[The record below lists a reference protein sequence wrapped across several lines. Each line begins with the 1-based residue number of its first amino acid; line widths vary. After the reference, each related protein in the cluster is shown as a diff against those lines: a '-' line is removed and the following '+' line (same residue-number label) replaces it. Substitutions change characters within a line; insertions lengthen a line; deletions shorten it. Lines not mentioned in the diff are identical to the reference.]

1 MSRTEHFAARV
12 STAIGI
18 AATIAYLSWRALFSM
33 SGSKWWLAG
42 PAFAVEVVGFGGA
55 LVLAWALWPAP
66 RRTGAVESILK
77 GNDEVTDIDG
87 VVRVDSQAEHEVRAT
102 LLALRS
108 VRHVDHL
115 IVVDL
120 IVVDLS
126 GRSAIASLATEFQAV
141 YATAARDDLNGLKV
155 VASAVRTPEFLLL
168 DAGDIPTTDI
178 VSRLIPD
185 MAVPHVAVVQGAGT
199 GCCDDSPEHG
209 PNRRHEL
216 VFERSSLNPA
226 LGTRGAAIWLGSGS
240 LVRTDALRDLPNLD
254 VEKLEAHWRAGLAL
268 LAKGWQVVAPA
279 TTVLAHRPLAD
290 AAAVHADRVLRAR
303 AARQMVFG
311 PGGALRRGRLGASQR
326 LAVLAWSVRPLSGLR
341 RAVFV
346 TVLCG
351 ALIAG
356 SAPFEASALVLG
368 AVWLPAF
375 CVTSLGLC
383 PLSGWTL
390 RPGDRVSWSLHTI
403 GPAFTG
409 LTAGRGVPGEKRQ
422 PIVTFHQGQ
431 HGAGLIVAVV
441 ALSIVLVLRGLSE
454 RATHTLGV
462 LPKGQLL
469 ALVVVSLWTLAMS
482 LDLLRVLARRA
493 QLRRRPRVASSMS
506 ATLGDRAVSIL
517 DLTGFGAGLLGHSSM
532 EVGERVVLE
541 TAIPTL
547 TGITDVSIQCVV
559 RNTSPT
565 SLGEHRIG
573 VEFIATDD
581 ATANA
586 LAEYCDIEPI
596 WERLGVVSGR
606 PATQSRPLVRLP
618 DPSDL
623 VAGRMAVRVVS
634 LVALVGAVA
643 SSMPSTAEASSTPI
657 HRLSGT
663 VVAGTEG
670 VEDAVVVGVCSLDA
684 GPDGDW
690 GTADD
695 TYGDPVS
702 SVTGADG
709 SYELD
714 LAGQSCWATVAP
726 PMGYVPAQGES
737 GEIVETVEVVAAS
750 ETPLELASVDV
761 SSPTSSNRTVLQR
774 EEVPVANAPS
784 ESGTGTVQLG
794 SDSDVLSD
802 LDTSL
807 KEATAS
813 LPSADPVA
821 AQILPAPEPHQ
832 LASGGVGDGAGD
844 DRTLSI
850 AVLVLAGLLALS
862 IMFGLIRPRDFAA
875 E

>member
-1 MSRTEHFAARV
+1 MRRTEHFAARV
-12 STAIGI
+12 STALGLT
-18 AATIAYLSWRALFSM
+18 ATIAYLIWRALFSM
-33 SGSKWWLAG
+33 SGTKWWLAG

-77 GNDEVTDIDG
+77 GNDGVTGIDG
-87 VVRVDSQAEHEVRAT
+87 VVRVGSQAEHEVRAT

-108 VRHVDHL
+108 VRHIDHL
-115 IVVDL
+115 V
-120 IVVDLS
+120 VVDLS
-126 GRSAIASLATEFQAV
+126 GRPAIASLATEFQAV
-141 YATAARDDLNGLKV
+141 YATAARDDLNGLRV
-155 VASAVRTPEFLLL
+155 VAEAVRTPEFLLL
-168 DAGDIPTTDI
+168 DAGDVPTTDI
-178 VSRLIPD
+178 VSRLIPE
-185 MAVPHVAVVQGAGT
+185 MAVPNVAVVQGLGT

-216 VFERSSLNPA
+216 VFERFSLNPA

-240 LVRTDALRDLPNLD
+240 LVRTAALLDLPNLD
-254 VEKLEAHWRAGLAL
+254 VEKLEAHWRSGLAL

-290 AAAVHADRVLRAR
+290 GAAVHADRVLRAR

-346 TVLCG
+346 AVLCG

-356 SAPFEASALVLG
+356 SAPFGASALVLG
-368 AVWLPAF
+368 AGWLPAF
-375 CVTSLGLC
+375 CITSLGLC
-383 PLSGWTL
+383 LLSGWTL
-390 RPGDRVSWSLHTI
+390 RPGDRVSWSLHTV
-403 GPAFTG
+403 GPAFTS
-409 LTAGRGVPGEKRQ
+409 LRAGVMASGEKRP
-422 PIVTFHQGQ
+422 PIFAFPQGQ

-454 RATHTLGV
+454 RVTHTLGV

-493 QLRRRPRVASSMS
+493 QLRRRPRVASSIS

-517 DLTGFGAGLLGHSSM
+517 DLTGSGAGLLGHFPM
-532 EVGERVVLE
+532 DVGERVVLE

-565 SLGEHRIG
+565 GLGVHRIG
-573 VEFIATDD
+573 VEFSATDD

-596 WERLGVVSGR
+596 WERLGVVPGR
-606 PATQSRPLVRLP
+606 PATQSRPRVRLP
-618 DPSDL
+618 EPSDL

-714 LAGQSCWATVAP
+714 LVGQSCWATVAP
-726 PMGYVPAQGES
+726 PVGYVPAAVEPSES
-737 GEIVETVEVVAAS
+737 VEVVEDVEVVEAS
-750 ETPLELASVDV
+750 EAPLELASVDV
-761 SSPTSSNRTVLQR
+761 SSPTSSNRTVLQS
-774 EEVPVANAPS
+774 EEVPAANAPS
-784 ESGTGTVQLG
+784 ATGTGTVQLG
-794 SDSDVLSD
+794 TDTDVLSD

-807 KEATAS
+807 KEAAAS
-813 LPSADPVA
+813 LPLADPVA
-821 AQILPAPEPHQ
+821 ARILPAPEPHQ
-832 LASGGVGDGAGD
+832 LAPSGFGDGAVD